1 MISRHF
7 FGHIQ
12 LYEKSR
18 FHDYHERKDSERKIQ
33 SIYCINSLS
42 NSIPCYFSPNLPSLQ
57 NRFHGD
63 ADFATTI
70 AQVQWN
76 LNAIGLGQSQAEI
89 RTIGQI
95 VPKPRK
101 KSTEP
106 MHFL

>member
-7 FGHIQ
+7 FVTYNYTKNRDFTTITKERIQ
-12 LYEKSR
+12 RGKSKA
-18 FHDYHERKDSERKIQ
+18 FIV
-33 SIYCINSLS
+33 SLS

-57 NRFHGD
+57 NRFHGN

>member
-1 MISRHF
+1 MKKNEKNDFTTRDFTTITKER
-7 FGHIQ
+7 IQ
-12 LYEKSR
+12 RGKSKA
-18 FHDYHERKDSERKIQ
+18 FIV
-33 SIYCINSLS
+33 SLS